1 VRLSSLL
8 CCVLAGSVPLTASVY
23 PAAAQNRGG
32 LAAAGA
38 QAAPEVSAYPQRGLS
53 EAWPRLDPGA
63 ILCRTQE
70 DLQRY
75 ADNIQAQ
82 LAGSQAAGGAA
93 CVRITTRTAITILD
107 RAGPG
112 ATHVRITKE
121 PDRTGW
127 TDAFLP
133 SKAPPPT
140 VPVSRRP

>member
-1 VRLSSLL
+1 MRLSLFFCCVVAGSLL
-8 CCVLAGSVPLTASVY
+8 LAASTC
-23 PAAAQNRGG
+23 PAVAQRGG

-38 QAAPEVSAYPQRGLS
+38 QTAPDISAYPAQRGLS

-75 ADNIQAQ
+75 ADNIRAE
-82 LAGSQAAGGAA
+82 LAGSQASGGAD
-93 CVRITTRTAITILD
+93 CVRITVRTAITILD

-112 ATHVRITKE
+112 ATHVRLTKE

-133 SKAPPPT
+133 SKAPPPAT
-140 VPVSRRP
+140 PVSRRP